1 MRIEITCPQCMREP
15 HNDNG
20 FRLFKMQPQQLID
33 DGIHRVVCEKGHEY
47 IVELKAQKFEMLFD
61 IAVNAIS
68 DGYMREA
75 VASFAASLERFYEFF
90 IKYHIHSL
98 GIDESI
104 LLDTWKEVS
113 NQSERQL
120 GAFTF
125 LFLAKYNE
133 KAQVLESN
141 TVGFRN
147 KVIHKGYIPTEKEA
161 IDFGDKVYSI
171 FKSTAQKLELS
182 DKERLYSY
190 YNSCLPSSR
199 GAKYS
204 LTKQSKAISM
214 SHITNGTSFRDY
226 KSILKQFRI
235 VDVR

>member
-1 MRIEITCPQCMREP
+1 
-15 HNDNG
+15 
-20 FRLFKMQPQQLID
+20 
-33 DGIHRVVCEKGHEY
+33 
-47 IVELKAQKFEMLFD
+47 MLFD
-61 IAVNAIS
+61 IAVNAIG

-104 LLDTWKEVS
+104 LLNTWKEVS

-125 LFLAKYNE
+125 LFLAKYNK
-133 KAQVLESN
+133 KAQTLDSN
-141 TVGFRN
+141 AAGFRN
-147 KVIHKGYIPTEKEA
+147 KVIHKGYIPTEAEA
-161 IDFGDKVYSI
+161 IDFGDNVYCI
-171 FKSTAQKLELS
+171 IKNTVQKLELS
-182 DKERLYSY
+182 ESESLSSY
-190 YNSCLPSSR
+190 YSSSLPRSK

-204 LTKQSKAISM
+204 LTKQAEAISID
-214 SHITNGTSFRDY
+214 HKINGTSFRDY

>member
-1 MRIEITCPQCMREP
+1 MRIQTTCPQCISEAGTYTAFM
-15 HNDNG
+15 
-20 FRLFKMQPQQLID
+20 MQSQQLID
-33 DGIHRVVCEKGHEY
+33 DGIHKVVCDKGHKY
-47 IVELKAQKFEMLFD
+47 TVELRAQKFEMLFD
-61 IAVNAIS
+61 IAVNAIG

-104 LLDTWKEVS
+104 LLNTWKEVS

-125 LFLAKYNE
+125 LFLAKYNK
-133 KAQVLESN
+133 KAQTLDSN
-141 TVGFRN
+141 AAGFRN
-147 KVIHKGYIPTEKEA
+147 KVIHKGYIPTEAEA
-161 IDFGDKVYSI
+161 IDFGDNVYCI
-171 FKSTAQKLELS
+171 IKNTVQKLELS
-182 DKERLYSY
+182 ESESLSSY
-190 YNSCLPSSR
+190 YSSSLPRSK

-204 LTKQSKAISM
+204 LTKQAEAISID
-214 SHITNGTSFRDY
+214 HKINGTSFRDY